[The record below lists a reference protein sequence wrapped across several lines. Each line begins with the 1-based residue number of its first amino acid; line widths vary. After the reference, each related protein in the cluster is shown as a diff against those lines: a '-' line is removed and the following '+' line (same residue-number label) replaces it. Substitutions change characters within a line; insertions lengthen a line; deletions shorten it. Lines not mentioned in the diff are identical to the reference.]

1 MTRSETETV
10 VREYLRDY
18 LRLVVREERGY
29 PSGRWVSV
37 EAVLLDP
44 HDPLGREVISSDSFS
59 LPD

>member
-10 VREYLRDY
+10 VREY